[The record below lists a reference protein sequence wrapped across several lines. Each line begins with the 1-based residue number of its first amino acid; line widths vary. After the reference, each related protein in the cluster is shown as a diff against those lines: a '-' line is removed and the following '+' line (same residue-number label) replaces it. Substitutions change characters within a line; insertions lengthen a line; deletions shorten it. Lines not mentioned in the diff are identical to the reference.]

1 MRNYGTLQMV
11 ESSPYSFDE
20 PLSIEETKTL
30 IKCQTATNDEDFLIQ
45 NYITAARDIA
55 EILQN
60 RDLVPKR
67 WDLYLDGFSEYE
79 IELRHPLR
87 SVESIEYTDSENV
100 VTELLDGTGFTKD
113 LSRGLIMPLYGQSWP
128 SFTPFPS
135 SSVRV
140 RFTSGYTSSSPFW
153 QHGGARIKAGMGLL
167 ISMWYWHR
175 IPFVPGASAIA
186 ELPYAATSL
195 LSFGAKP
202 RVR

>member
-1 MRNYGTLQMV
+1 MRNYGTLQLV

-67 WDLYLDGFSEYE
+67 WDLYLDGFCEYE
-79 IELRHPLR
+79 IQLRNPLR
-87 SVESIEYTDSENV
+87 TVELIEYTDSGNV
-100 VTELLDGTGFTKD
+100 TTELVDGTGFVKD
-113 LSRGLIMPLYGQSWP
+113 LSRGIVMPIYGQSWP
-128 SFTPFPS
+128 SFTPYPS
-135 SSVRV
+135 SAVRI
-140 RFTSGYTSSSPFW
+140 RFSSGYTSSSPFW